1 MGESQIT
8 HSFTADD
15 NLSDFLTK
23 TTSGAKRHKLVSGV
37 VHDIYDNFP
46 KQKNL
51 FWQDQLTDLN
61 HRTNLE
67 GNEIVDST
75 FRIIPTV
82 GNLWGLYR

>member
-51 FWQDQLTDLN
+51 F
-61 HRTNLE
+61 
-67 GNEIVDST
+67 
-75 FRIIPTV
+75 
-82 GNLWGLYR
+82 